1 MRKMM
6 IGALLAMTLGMSAAA
21 ARADSGLLFVPYGA
35 FFSDQAHVVPAV
47 DPEVF
52 VRDPDA
58 PEETGLLGIHHVA
71 GFRPA
76 SLPSDERTQ
85 QLYNAEG
92 KPLGFTLGK
101 WLNAS
106 GRVARSSDRT
116 IQSVRMSFTGLIPS
130 AGYTVSMRQA
140 HATDAFTASSQGTA
154 SLDFTLP
161 SEPADDDAIVVAYH
175 NDGASSGLPGVSVHE
190 QLVVRL
196 RAPSETATSADAA
209 GGSLP

>member
-6 IGALLAMTLGMSAAA
+6 TAAFLTMTLGLPAAA
-21 ARADSGLLFVPYGA
+21 ALADPGLLFVPYGA

-52 VRDPDA
+52 VGDASA
-58 PEETGLLGIHHVA
+58 PEETGLQGIHHVA

-76 SLPSDERTQ
+76 SLSGDERTQ

-92 KPLGFTLGK
+92 KSLGFTLGT

-106 GRVARSSDRT
+106 GRVDLSSASTTQRV
-116 IQSVRMSFTGLIPS
+116 SMSFTGLIPS

-140 HATDAFTASSQGTA
+140 HATDTFTASSQGTA
-154 SLDFTLP
+154 SLEFALP
-161 SEPADDDAIVVAYH
+161 SEPADDDAIVIAYH

-190 QLVVRL
+190 QLIVRL
-196 RAPSETATSADAA
+196 RQP
-209 GGSLP
+209 